1 MRYFGESTRLEVN
14 ANVRPALLHLLA
26 NHGPGYSDPVAL
38 LEAVDA
44 YLRLSPQDEEVLEA
58 RQRLVGEDRPVGA

>member
-14 ANVRPALLHLLA
+14 PNVRPALLHLLA
-26 NHGPGYSDPVAL
+26 NHRPGYGDPTAL

-44 YLRLSPQDEEVLEA
+44 YLRLSPQDAEVLRA
-58 RQRLVGEDRPVGA
+58 RERLVGEGRPVGA